1 MFGTA
6 ALLGAGITA
15 FYMTRLFFMTFFGE
29 RRWTDDVHPH
39 ESPLVM
45 TVPAD
50 GARRRLGRARPGARP
65 DRGIQDWL
73 EPVVGEPPRR
83 APVLPVRGAS
93 LTLTLVLVA
102 AGVGLAWSMYLR
114 QPGARRRPGRA
125 RSLTRAARQDLYQDA
140 VNEAVFMRPGQYL
153 TRSLVFFDNR
163 GVDGAVNGLAALIG
177 GTSGRL
183 RRLQTGFVRSYALSM
198 FAGAAVVVGALLLVR
213 L

>member
-1 MFGTA
+1 
-6 ALLGAGITA
+6 
-15 FYMTRLFFMTFFGE
+15 MTRLFFLTFQGE

-45 TVPAD
+45 TVPLIVLAVGSAGLGLVLGPT
-50 GARRRLGRARPGARP
+50 GA
-65 DRGIQDWL
+65 IQDWL
-73 EPVVGEPPRR
+73 TPVVGE
-83 APVLPVRGAS
+83 APEESTVLPVGVL
-93 LTLTLVLVA
+93 LTLTLVLVV

-114 QPGARRRPGRA
+114 SRVPVLAPVG
-125 RSLTRAARQDLYQDA
+125 SVLTRAARQDLYQDT
-140 VNEAVFMRPGQYL
+140 VNEAVLMRPGQYL
-153 TRSLVFFDNR
+153 TRSLVYVDNR

-198 FAGAAVVVGALLLVR
+198 FAGAAVVVGAMLLVR